1 MHSACYMVLLLK
13 NIDCMTSKINEC
25 STVMMWYSVKVNQD
39 SRKRKQMKQIIQL
52 QLSYLMMFDVLVPT
66 EPEVKSRIMNLMKKS

>member
-1 MHSACYMVLLLK
+1 
-13 NIDCMTSKINEC
+13 MTSKINEC
-25 STVMMWYSVKVNQD
+25 STVMMWYSMKVNQD
-39 SRKRKQMKQIIQL
+39 LRKRKQMKQIIQL